1 MQITLQGKSPPMNEK
16 LLNIRIPPSEFEL
29 LTRYAAQTNRTKSDV
44 VREFLRSLEKR
55 LEPEPVKAKKK
66 R

>member
-1 MQITLQGKSPPMNEK
+1 MNEK
-16 LLNIRIPPSEFEL
+16 LLNVRIPVNEFEWL
-29 LTRYAAQTNRTKSDV
+29 SRYAAQTNRTKSDV